1 MKVFKRY
8 FVTYGFYVNGHYI
21 LNSKEIILEYTEP
34 DMSQGMQAETIERML
49 QDQMDDQSIV
59 IVNFWEL

>member
-8 FVTYGFYVNGHYI
+8 FVTYGFYVNGHYS
-21 LNSKEIILEYTEP
+21 LNSTIIQDYIEP
-34 DMSQGMQAETIERML
+34 DMSQGLRAQTIERML

-59 IVNFWEL
+59 IVNFWEM